1 MERDAGASG
10 YNDRRDGVPT
20 AVPHSG
26 VCTNGWDGWWECS
39 TLTRVGFLCVANTHQ
54 DLVIKPQNRADVS
67 SRPGGK
73 ELRRG
78 DRTVLKRGVQGLLE
92 SNSPQSTG
100 LALSHAAFIHGV
112 LTCLPFV
119 CVCAYVQI
127 LIPP

>member
-1 MERDAGASG
+1 MGWL
-10 YNDRRDGVPT
+10 V
-20 AVPHSG
+20 AVEHAHSG
-26 VCTNGWDGWWECS
+26 
-39 TLTRVGFLCVANTHQ
+39 RVHHVANTHQ

-92 SNSPQSTG
+92 SDSPQSTG

-127 LIPP
+127 LIQP